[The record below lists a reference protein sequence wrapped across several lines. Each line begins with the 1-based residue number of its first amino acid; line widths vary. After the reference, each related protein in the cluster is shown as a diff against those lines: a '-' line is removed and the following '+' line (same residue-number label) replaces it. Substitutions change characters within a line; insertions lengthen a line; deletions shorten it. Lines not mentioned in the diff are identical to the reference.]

1 MIPPH
6 ELKRKPFNKAV
17 RGYSSSEVDE
27 YVDFL
32 IDKYTQLYKEN
43 AELER
48 KLHIVSSKY
57 EELSS
62 DEESIRSAVLKAQK
76 LSEAIVSNAQKK
88 ADDIAFTVDRRC
100 AEVIAANAQKIEEEK
115 KNLASLRRMASD
127 FRDSLYSQYLT
138 HVKLIKEMEIP
149 DPEKVDADLKNAAE
163 MKETAMENLD
173 PKKEVYEAAQKPVEE
188 ASSDPDEP

>member
-6 ELKRKPFNKAV
+6 ELKRKPFNKSV

-27 YVDFL
+27 YVEFL

-48 KLHIVSSKY
+48 KLHVVSSKY
-57 EELSS
+57 EELAG

-88 ADDIAFTVDRRC
+88 ADDVAFTVDKRC
-100 AEVIAANAQKIEEEK
+100 AEIIAENAKKIDEQKETLAALRKMSAN
-115 KNLASLRRMASD
+115 
-127 FRDSLYSQYLT
+127 FRDSLYNQYLT
-138 HVKLIKEMEIP
+138 HVKLIKEMELP
-149 DPEKVDADLKNAAE
+149 DPERVEADLKSELE
-163 MKETAMENLD
+163 MKNAAMENLD
-173 PKKEVYEAAQKPVEE
+173 PKKEVYQAAQKPVED
-188 ASSDPDEP
+188 AKND